1 MIRNKAFNALKYE
14 FKAEEPILI
23 DANVWLYLLPP
34 PGPSNSPW
42 AGDYSEAFKRL
53 LAAKAAPVTDA
64 IIISEYL
71 NRYFRLEYD
80 AGWKSQYPTFKKF
93 RVSGDFKNLAEDA
106 IDEAGQIL
114 KYSSIQN
121 TPLKDLDLEAI
132 LTETKAGTLDFNDAV
147 IVESCRHHGWK
158 LLTNDGDCCLGG
170 IEVLTTAP
178 GLLKNCA

>member
-1 MIRNKAFNALKYE
+1 MTRNKVFNALKYE
-14 FKAEEPILI
+14 FQAEEPILI
-23 DANVWLYLLPP
+23 DANVCLYLLPP
-34 PGPSNSPW
+34 PGQSTSPW
-42 AGDYSEAFKRL
+42 TADYSAAFKRL

-71 NRYFRLEYD
+71 NRYFRLEYE
-80 AGWKSQYPTFKKF
+80 AGWKSQYATFKKF

-114 KYSSIQN
+114 MHSAFQN
-121 TPLKDLDLEAI
+121 TPLKDLDLNAI

-178 GLLKNCA
+178 ELLSRCR

>member
-1 MIRNKAFNALKYE
+1 MIRNKAFHALKYD
-14 FKAEEPILI
+14 FKAGEPILI

-34 PGPSNSPW
+34 PGPPISAW
-42 AGDYSEAFKRL
+42 ASDYSAAFKRL
-53 LAAKAAPVTDA
+53 LAAKAAPITDA

-80 AGWKSQYPTFKKF
+80 AGWKSQYSTFKKF
-93 RVSGDFKNLAEDA
+93 RMSGDFKNLAEDA

-114 KYSSIQN
+114 KHSAIQN
-121 TPLKDLDLEAI
+121 TPLKDLDLESI

-170 IEVLTTAP
+170 IEVITTAP
-178 GLLKNCA
+178 DLLRNCV